1 MSRIGKLPVSV
12 PSGVEVK
19 LDAGEVHRKGPE
31 GRAAPAHP
39 VGRRRREHDD
49 GKVVVA
55 RKGDAKVH
63 RSAHG
68 LTRTLIANM
77 VEGVSKG
84 FRKSLEISGVGYR
97 VAKSGERL
105 NLSLGYSHP
114 VDFRSAQRRLAHASR
129 ARTKIHVDGIDK
141 QAVGQVAAEIRRLRE
156 PEPYKGKGIRY
167 EGERIRK
174 KLGKAGKAAKNNEQG
189 RSSARAAR
197 ASAQEGRRD
206 ARAPAPIRAALAAS
220 SLCDPRRRRARPYA
234 SRRLR
239 RSRSRSPREL
249 ASKTN
254 RRGGKGGRQRDRSQ
268 GEGCRNFGVVFDRGG
283 YKYHGRVRALADAA
297 REAGLDF

>member
-1 MSRIGKLPVSV
+1 MSRIGKLPVAV

-19 LDAGEVHRKGPE
+19 LEADEVLVKGPKGE
-31 GRAAPAHP
+31 LRQRILSDVVA
-39 VGRRRREHDD
+39 VRLTD
-49 GKVVVA
+49 GKVLVE
-55 RKGDAKVH
+55 RKGDAKQH

-114 VDFRSAQRRLAHASR
+114 VAFEAPKGVALSVEGQ
-129 ARTKIHVDGIDK
+129 TKIHIDGIDK
-141 QAVGQVAAEIRRLRE
+141 QSVGQVAAEIRRLRK

-174 KLGKAGKAAKNNEQG
+174 KLGKAGKAAK
-189 RSSARAAR
+189 
-197 ASAQEGRRD
+197 
-206 ARAPAPIRAALAAS
+206 
-220 SLCDPRRRRARPYA
+220 
-234 SRRLR
+234 
-239 RSRSRSPREL
+239 
-249 ASKTN
+249 K
-254 RRGGKGGRQRDRSQ
+254 
-268 GEGCRNFGVVFDRGG
+268 
-283 YKYHGRVRALADAA
+283 
-297 REAGLDF
+297 